1 MYLTAEEAARCLGV
15 SVSTI
20 YAYVSRKKI
29 RSQAIPGSKRRTYWR
44 DDILH
49 LSSESAPPARD
60 LLMPT
65 TTITLI
71 NEEGPFYRGQS
82 ALRLADSA
90 TIEEV
95 AGLLWEVEPIEVFSH
110 PPFVTTDT
118 YIRICQA
125 LEGATLMESV
135 MTLLPVLER
144 GNPRAYDLSRRGY
157 VRTSADIMRWLAGMI
172 VGSASPAPAGTPLH
186 VFLAERLNT
195 SACYVDLIRRLL
207 ILAADHE
214 FDPTTYAVR
223 AVANTGVTAYQV
235 TLAGLASS
243 EGRRLT
249 FGRAQSLSRM
259 LDEIATAAD
268 PGEPIIRR
276 LREGET
282 LPGFSQSLY
291 HGADPRAACLLAS
304 VSEALDGNPMT
315 KRLLTAISVARDA
328 TGRSPDFALPV
339 IFLSRQLKL
348 GSAESLLFRLG
359 RFVGW
364 IAHAMEQYHTCEL
377 VRPRALYKGI
387 LPDELSPPRAYPKV

>member
-1 MYLTAEEAARCLGV
+1 MYLTAEEAARSLGV
-15 SVSTI
+15 SVSTL

-29 RSQAIPGSKRRTYWR
+29 RSQPIPGSKRRTYWK

-49 LSSESAPPARD
+49 LGRETDPPSRD

-65 TTITLI
+65 TRITLI
-71 NEEGPFYRGQS
+71 NEAGPFYRGRS
-82 ALRLADSA
+82 ALRLASSA

-95 AGLLWEVEPIEVFSH
+95 AGLLWEVDPVEVFSQR
-110 PPFVTTDT
+110 PFVVTDT
-118 YIRICQA
+118 YTRIRQA
-125 LEGATLMESV
+125 LEGVTVMERV

-144 GNPRAYDLSRRGY
+144 GNPRAYDLSRSGY
-157 VRTSADIMRWLAGMI
+157 VRTAADIMRWLAAMI
-172 VGSASPAPAGTPLH
+172 VGAAAPAPADRPLH
-186 VFLAERLNT
+186 VFLAEELHK
-195 SACYVDLIRRLL
+195 SAAHADLIRRLFV
-207 ILAADHE
+207 LAADHE

-223 AVANTGVTAYQV
+223 SVANTGVTAYQI
-235 TLAGLASS
+235 TLAGLACS
-243 EGRRLT
+243 EGRRLI

-259 LDEIATAAD
+259 LDEVATVAD
-268 PGEPIIRR
+268 PSEPVIRR

-291 HGADPRAACLLAS
+291 QDGDPRAACLLES
-304 VSEALDGNPMT
+304 IIDILGEEPQV
-315 KRLLTAISVARDA
+315 KRLMTAISVARDA

-339 IFLSRQLKL
+339 IFLSRQLEL

-377 VRPRALYKGI
+377 VRPRALYRGI
-387 LPDELSPPRAYPKV
+387 LPENPSPQE

>member
-1 MYLTAEEAARCLGV
+1 MYLTAEEAARSLGV
-15 SVSTI
+15 SVATI

-49 LSSESAPPARD
+49 LSSEASPPSRD
-60 LLMPT
+60 VLMPT
-65 TTITLI
+65 TMITLI
-71 NEEGPFYRGQS
+71 NQEGPFYRGRS
-82 ALRLADSA
+82 ALRLAESA
-90 TIEEV
+90 TIEDV
-95 AGLLWEVEPIEVFSH
+95 AGLLWEVDPNEVFSQ
-110 PPFVTTDT
+110 PPFVMTDT
-118 YIRICQA
+118 YLRIHQA
-125 LEGATLMESV
+125 LEGATAMESV

-144 GNPRAYDLSRRGY
+144 GNPRAYDLSRSGY

-186 VFLAERLNT
+186 IFLAETLHKSRY
-195 SACYVDLIRRLL
+195 ADLIRRLL
-207 ILAADHE
+207 VLAADHE

-259 LDEIATAAD
+259 LDEIATTAD
-268 PGEPIIRR
+268 PSEPIIRR

-291 HGADPRAACLLAS
+291 EGADPRAACLLAS
-304 VSEALDGNPMT
+304 VSEALDGHPTT

-339 IFLSRQLKL
+339 VFLSRQLKL
-348 GSAESLLFRLG
+348 GSAEPLLFRLG

-377 VRPRALYKGI
+377 VRPRALYNGV
-387 LPDELSPPRAYPKV
+387 LPDAL